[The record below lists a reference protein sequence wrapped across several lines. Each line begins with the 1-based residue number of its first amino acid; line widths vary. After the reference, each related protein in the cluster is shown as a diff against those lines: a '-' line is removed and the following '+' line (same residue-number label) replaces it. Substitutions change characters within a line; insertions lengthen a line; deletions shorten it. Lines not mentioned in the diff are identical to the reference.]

1 VENYGEVIWNGTM
14 DAQHQKSQQRQASE
28 LSQELT
34 KKRNASY
41 PRRHPTTVSK
51 ENQQVIDMR
60 SDWTRE
66 KQQT

>member
-1 VENYGEVIWNGTM
+1 VETYGEVIWNGTM

-28 LSQELT
+28 LPQEPA
-34 KKRNASY
+34 KKRNGSY